1 MKTSGGDRAMVTRP
15 QDSLSLLVVGSTLM
29 MTPVEA
35 SEGLTTEDG
44 DGGFRIFLTILVIAV
59 HGSTRGKSSR

>member
-1 MKTSGGDRAMVTRP
+1 
-15 QDSLSLLVVGSTLM
+15 LM

-44 DGGFRIFLTILVIAV
+44 DGGFGMFLTILVIAV